1 MIFRESE
8 TVELKSIVVDDIKKE
23 IIAFANA
30 EGGTLY
36 VGVQDDGTVIGVPDT
51 DEAILQISNMVRDGI
66 KPDLSMF
73 THYDVMDIDGR
84 DVVSVEVQRGTNRP
98 YYIARK
104 GLRPEGVYVRQ
115 GNAAAPAT
123 DTAIRQMIKETDGD
137 RYEDMRS
144 MEQSLSFAVASDEF
158 AGRSLPFD
166 LPQMRSLGLMNQD
179 GVYTN
184 LGLLLSD
191 QCAHTVKAAVFQ
203 GTDSFVFKDRREFSG
218 SLFQQM
224 EDLYK
229 YVDFY
234 NQTRSTFK
242 GLLRIDQRDYPEI
255 AIREALLNLL
265 IHREYASA
273 AGAKISIYE
282 DRIEFLSVGGLINGL
297 SLEDVMMGAFAC
309 RNPRLA
315 NVFYHLELIE
325 AYGTGIQKIMKAYS
339 NHSLQ
344 PEIKTTSNAFCII
357 LPNLNAISSEPE
369 FSVVRESTPVFGRS
383 AASADSLNREMQE
396 VAKLVRQQGYVTR
409 TDLEHHLQISQA
421 TANRLLRQM
430 GQQGMLIRE
439 GRGKNT
445 HYRNAD

>member
-8 TVELKSIVVDDIKKE
+8 TVELKSIVVEDIKKE

-30 EGGTLY
+30 NGGTIY
-36 VGVQDDGTVIGVPDT
+36 IGVQNDGTVVGVDDT
-51 DEAILQISNMVRDGI
+51 DEVALQISNMVRDTI
-66 KPDLSMF
+66 KPDLTMF
-73 THYDVMDIDGR
+73 VRYEDLEEQER
-84 DVVSVEVQRGTNRP
+84 RVVAVHVQRGTNRP

-115 GNAAAPAT
+115 GYSAAPAT

-137 RYEDMRS
+137 HYEDMRS
-144 MEQSLSFAVASDEF
+144 MEQELTYGVAGKEFVDRGLSF
-158 AGRSLPFD
+158 GQ
-166 LPQMRSLGLMNQD
+166 PQMRSLGVINRD

-191 QCAHTVKAAVFQ
+191 QCTHSVKAAVFQ
-203 GTDSFVFKDRREFSG
+203 GTDSFVFKNRREFSG

-224 EDLYK
+224 EDLFNYI
-229 YVDFY
+229 DFY

-242 GLLRIDQRDYPEI
+242 GLLRIDQRDYPEV

-273 AGAKISIYE
+273 AGAKVSIYE
-282 DRIEFLSVGGLINGL
+282 DRIEFLSIGGLVDGI
-297 SLEDVMMGAFAC
+297 SLDDVMMGTFAC

-325 AYGTGIQKIMKAYS
+325 AYGTGIRKIMVAYEGMER
-339 NHSLQ
+339 Q
-344 PEIKTTSNAFCII
+344 PEIKTTSNAFCIT
-357 LPNLNAISSEPE
+357 LPNVNAVEATPTLSL
-369 FSVVRESTPVFGRS
+369 VRESAPVFGQS
-383 AASADSLNREMQE
+383 AGARGALDREMQS
-396 VAKLVRQQGYVTR
+396 VAKLAQQQGCVTR
-409 TDLEHHLQISQA
+409 ADLEQHLQISQA

-430 GQQGMLIRE
+430 EERGILVRE